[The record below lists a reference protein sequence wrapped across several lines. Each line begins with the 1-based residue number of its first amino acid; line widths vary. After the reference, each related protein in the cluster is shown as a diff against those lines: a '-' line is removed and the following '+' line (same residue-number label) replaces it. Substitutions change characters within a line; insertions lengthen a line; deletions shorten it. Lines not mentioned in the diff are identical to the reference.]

1 MVKDVRSDCEP
12 WPTVSR
18 KSNQIWLKLFVSALV
33 VGVSFRLLFL
43 RSSAV
48 LPVAGTPSAAK
59 KTEFLLNA
67 TSEKCDIF
75 TGEWVPSPS
84 GPPYTNESCRFIEDP
99 QNCLKNG
106 RTDTGYLY
114 WRWKPYGC
122 SVLPFDGAKF
132 LDAMQN
138 KAWALIG
145 DSILRNHVQSL
156 ICLLSKVEEAV
167 EVYHDKDF
175 KSRRWHFPSHNFT
188 LSLVWAPFLVK
199 AEIFENDDGQSDSEI
214 QLHLDTLD
222 AKWTDDYHDFD
233 YIVISA
239 GQWFLKTAIYW
250 ENRRVVG
257 CHYCPGKNLTELG
270 FDHAYR
276 TSLRKLFDHILQSD
290 HKPLVIYRTWTPDHF
305 ENGEW
310 FSGGTCN
317 RTKPY
322 AAGEFAGRDVDHLM
336 RKTELDEFWR
346 AKRKGS
352 ADGIRLELLD
362 TYELSLQRPDGHPGP
377 YRTFHPFDREKK
389 NAGVQNDCLHWCL
402 PGPIDAWNDLLM
414 KMVIDDL

>member
-1 MVKDVRSDCEP
+1 MGKEVRSDCEA
-12 WPTVSR
+12 WPTVCR
-18 KSNQIWLKLFVSALV
+18 KSNQIWLKLFVSVLL

-48 LPVAGTPSAAK
+48 LPVSEAPAVAK
-59 KTEFLLNA
+59 KTEYLSNA

-75 TGEWVPSPS
+75 TGEWVPSLS
-84 GPPYTNESCRFIEDP
+84 RPPYTNESCRFIEDP

-106 RTDTGYLY
+106 RLDTDYLY

-122 SVLPFDGAKF
+122 SLLSFDGEKF
-132 LDAMQN
+132 LEKMRN

-156 ICLLSKVEEAV
+156 ICLLSKAEEPV

-188 LSLVWAPFLVK
+188 LSLVWAPFLIK
-199 AEIFENDDGQSDSEI
+199 AEIFEDDDGQSDSDI

-222 AKWTDDYHDFD
+222 SKWTENYRDFD

-250 ENRRVVG
+250 ENRKVVG

-276 TSLRKLFDHILQSD
+276 MSLGKLFNHILLSD

-322 AAGEFAGRDVDHLM
+322 KAGEFRGRDVDHLM
-336 RKTELDEFWR
+336 RNIELEEFQKVKAR
-346 AKRKGS
+346 S
-352 ADGIRLELLD
+352 SEDGIRLKLLD
-362 TYELSLQRPDGHPGP
+362 TYNLSLQRPDGHPGP
-377 YRTFHPFDREKK
+377 YRTFHPFDKEK
-389 NAGVQNDCLHWCL
+389 NALVQNDCLHWCL

-414 KMVIDDL
+414 DMLLNDL